1 MVKSTAQTTV
11 LLEQYCEQL
20 QPMLDWL
27 AGYGADPQGGVSRLL
42 YTPEWVAAQDA
53 LAQYMTQH
61 GLDAFYDQAGNLT
74 GRLQGT
80 EPSLPSIATG
90 SHIDTVIMGGKYDGA
105 YGVVA
110 AVLALAYLKE
120 AYGPPKRTLEALS
133 LAEEEG
139 SRFPLTYWGSGN
151 ITGKYTVQELPNVQ
165 DRNGVTLAEAIQEAG
180 FGTASLYE
188 SGRRQPGAYIELHI
202 EQGCVLERSE
212 QQIGVVT
219 GIVGQRRIEV
229 RVTGESNHAGTT
241 PMGWRSD
248 SLACA
253 AEMITTVRRS
263 ALAEGDPLV
272 ATVGNIQPFPGVS
285 NVIAGETMF
294 TLDIRHLD
302 SQKLDEYTECLR
314 VELAAIAAREGMTLF
329 WQENLRAEPVL
340 MNPSMI
346 DELQH
351 ICEQYGIHSRQM
363 PSGAGHDAQIFG
375 MMCPSAM
382 IFVPSRDGI
391 SHNPLE
397 YTAPEELVQGFRVL
411 TQWLYQTAY

>member
-1 MVKSTAQTTV
+1 MAKQTAT
-11 LLEQYCEQL
+11 LLEQYCERL
-20 QPMLDWL
+20 NPMLEWL
-27 AGYGADPQGGVSRLL
+27 AQHGADAQGGVTRLL
-42 YTPEWVAAQDA
+42 YTPEWVDAQQA
-53 LAQYMTQH
+53 LSAYMKEH
-61 GLDAFYDQAGNLT
+61 GLDAFYDQVGNLT
-74 GRLQGT
+74 GRLEGT
-80 EPSLPSIATG
+80 QPELPTVATG

-110 AVLALAYLKE
+110 GVLALSYLRE
-120 AYGPPKRTLEALS
+120 AYGQPKRTLEVLS

-151 ITGKYTVQELPNVQ
+151 IAGKYDVNELPNVH
-165 DRNGVTLAEAIQEAG
+165 DRDGVSLSQAIREAG
-180 FGTASLYE
+180 FGAE
-188 SGRRQPGAYIELHI
+188 SPYALAQREHGSYIELHI
-202 EQGCVLERSE
+202 EQGCVLERSQ

-253 AEMITTVRRS
+253 AEMITIVRRT
-263 ALAEGDPLV
+263 ALEVGDPLV

-302 SQKLDEYTECLR
+302 SVVLDEYTEQLR
-314 VELAAIAAREGMTLF
+314 TQLVNIAARDGMTLF

-340 MNPSMI
+340 MNSDMI

-351 ICEQYGIHSRQM
+351 ICEQDGITSRQM

-375 MMCPSAM
+375 NVCPSAM

-397 YTAPEELVQGFRVL
+397 YTTPDDLIQGFRVL

>member
-1 MVKSTAQTTV
+1 MAKTTAQTSA
-11 LLEQYCEQL
+11 LLEQYCDQL
-20 QPMLDWL
+20 HPMLEWL
-27 AGYGADPQGGVSRLL
+27 AHYGADPQGGVSRLL
-42 YTPEWVAAQDA
+42 YTPEWVQAQKA
-53 LAQYMTQH
+53 LAQYMTKH

-74 GRLQGT
+74 GRLIGT
-80 EPSLPSIATG
+80 APELPTIATG

-110 AVLALAYLKE
+110 GVLALAYLKE

-151 ITGKYTVQELPNVQ
+151 ITGKYDVSELPHVQ
-165 DRNGVTLAEAIQEAG
+165 DRDGITLAEAIEQAG
-180 FGTASLYE
+180 FGANSPYT
-188 SGRRQPGAYIELHI
+188 SGRRSLGAYIELHI
-202 EQGCVLERSE
+202 EQGCVLERSQ

-253 AEMITTVRRS
+253 AEMITAVRRS
-263 ALAEGDPLV
+263 ALAAGDPLV
-272 ATVGNIQPFPGVS
+272 ATVGNIQPYPGVS

-302 SQKLDEYTECLR
+302 HILLDQYTEQLR
-314 VELAAIAAREGMTLF
+314 SELAAIADREGMTLF

-340 MNPSMI
+340 MNPDMI
-346 DELQH
+346 QELQQ
-351 ICEQYGIHSRQM
+351 ICEENSMPSRQM